1 MKELIVEMMRDAGLN
16 DPSAIGTVRAMTTL
30 EELYDAWG
38 KVTLREGG
46 VEYGVTRSIS
56 IDFF

>member
-38 KVTLREGG
+38 KVSLREGGG
-46 VEYGVTRSIS
+46 VEYGVTRSI
-56 IDFF
+56 